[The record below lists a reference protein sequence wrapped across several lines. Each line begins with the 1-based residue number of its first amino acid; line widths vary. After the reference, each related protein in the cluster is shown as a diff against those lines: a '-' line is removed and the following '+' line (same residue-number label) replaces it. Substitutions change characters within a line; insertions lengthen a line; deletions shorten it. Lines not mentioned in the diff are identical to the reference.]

1 VAAVSIS
8 GFSFG
13 GPIQVSAGQ
22 TIRFSNLDGASH
34 TATSGAFDTGVIG
47 GGQSAEIVIDTPGT
61 YTYFCDFHGSMTG
74 TITVVAG

>member
-47 GGQSAEIVIDTPGT
+47 GGLSAEIVIDTPGT